1 MGVFFMKTKTKIL
14 VFALLLILG
23 AKLIGQ
29 EDHGI
34 QRESNRPLQQSQER
48 GKFSQERSQSWDRY
62 SRSPRMWGR
71 NETPNQ
77 GVQKRDYKRSPFQNL
92 RLRLGNSVV
101 KSRYG
106 MVKRKNLGRSWSH
119 KKHGNSKGAKS
130 PPRQDTLLRPSG
142 RRNTCSNPRLSGKG
156 R

>member
-1 MGVFFMKTKTKIL
+1 MSTGKKIL
-14 VFALLLILG
+14 VFIIILI
-23 AKLIGQ
+23 IGIRVVAQ

-34 QRESNRPLQQSQER
+34 QRESNRPLHQSQER

-106 MVKRKNLGRSWSH
+106 MVKRKNPGRSWSH
-119 KKHGNSKGAKS
+119 KKHGNSKGVKS

-142 RRNTCSNPRLSGKG
+142 RRNTRSNPKLSGKDK
-156 R
+156 